1 MKRKILAIISAIL
14 TFVTVATCFSGCEK
28 AIEGDGTGEA
38 TNLATNDIYSDIITE
53 EPTEKATKNTTKKT
67 TAKKETQPIPG
78 KTQST
83 TTLKAKTYNLGN
95 ASDRSYFRTVGRVQ
109 YTDTGILFD
118 HCANVIE
125 FQGYMTG
132 ELKLNANSSGSYKN
146 DWTYLTVYIDGRRLE
161 KRFVI
166 EGNDQTITLATFEGK
181 YFHTVRIVK
190 QTEIANS
197 DSRLKNIIMTGYLT
211 KAPEERP
218 YYIEFIGDSLTAG
231 YSNIATKD
239 YPSSEEGDGIY
250 QDATKTYGYIASEAL
265 NADCSILARSGTGLA
280 RGYTENYNNN
290 IWNYFSKAS
299 YPRGDEPFNFSG
311 ARVPDLLVIHLG
323 ANDYANSASRDR
335 FVSKGKELVD
345 NLKNGYGKVIPIIW
359 AYDPGEQVPNSWMQE
374 ILDYYKNTYKGQT
387 YMISLEWRSAGKI
400 NGHPTVAGHEKNA
413 KEIIDLI
420 VKNNLLK

>member
-1 MKRKILAIISAIL
+1 MKRRFLAIVSAIL
-14 TFVTVATCFSGCEK
+14 VFVTLISCLSGCNLEL
-28 AIEGDGTGEA
+28 EGDETGNA
-38 TNLATNDIYSDIITE
+38 TNLATNGSFSDIKTE
-53 EPTEKATKNTTKKT
+53 LPTEKATKRTTKKT

-78 KTQST
+78 KTPST
-83 TTLKAKTYNLGN
+83 IALKDRTYNLGN

-118 HCANVIE
+118 HCANVLE

-132 ELKLNANSSGSYKN
+132 ELKLNANSSGSNKN
-146 DWTYLTVYIDGRRLE
+146 DWTYLTVYIDGTRLE

-166 EGNDQTITLATFEGK
+166 EGTDKTITLATFEGK

-218 YYIEFIGDSLTAG
+218 YYIEFFGDSLTAG

-250 QDATKTYGYIASEAL
+250 QDATKTYGFIASEAL

-280 RGYTENYNNN
+280 RGYTDNYNNN

-299 YPRGDEPFNFSG
+299 YRRGDEAFDFSG

-323 ANDYANSASRDR
+323 ANDYANDASRDR

-345 NLKNGYGKVIPIIW
+345 KLKNGYGKVIPIIW
-359 AYDPGEQVPNSWMQE
+359 AYDPGEQVPTSWMQE
-374 ILDYYKNTYKGQT
+374 ILDYYKSTYNGKT
-387 YMISLEWRSAGKI
+387 YMISLEWRSTGKI
-400 NGHPTVAGHEKNA
+400 NGHPNVKGHEKNA
-413 KEIIDLI
+413 KELVDLI